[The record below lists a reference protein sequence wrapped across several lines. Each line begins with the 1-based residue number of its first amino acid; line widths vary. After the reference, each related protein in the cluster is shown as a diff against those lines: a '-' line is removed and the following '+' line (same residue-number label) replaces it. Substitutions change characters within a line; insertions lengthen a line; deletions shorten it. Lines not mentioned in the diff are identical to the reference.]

1 MSTERPIACILSPG
15 KYHDRLSWISALAH
29 DALQSHHREG
39 STLRLVYEAKAT
51 EWVKD
56 LVQRERACC
65 SFLSFAVREVDMTVE
80 LTITAPVT
88 KEAEASFLLE
98 PFVPT
103 HIEMPTSI

>member
-1 MSTERPIACILSPG
+1 MSTERPIACTLLPG
-15 KYHDRLSWISALAH
+15 KYHERLAWISALAR
-29 DALQSHHREG
+29 DALRSHHREG
-39 STLRLVYEAKAT
+39 STLRLVFEAKASV
-51 EWVKD
+51 WVKD

-88 KEAEASFLLE
+88 EEAEVSFLLE

-103 HIEMPTSI
+103 HIEMPPSI